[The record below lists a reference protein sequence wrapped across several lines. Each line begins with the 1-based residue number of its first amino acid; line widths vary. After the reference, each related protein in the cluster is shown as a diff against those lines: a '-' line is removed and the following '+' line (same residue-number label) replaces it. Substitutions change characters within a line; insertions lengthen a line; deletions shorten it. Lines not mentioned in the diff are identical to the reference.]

1 MGCDIHCFTE
11 VRINGA
17 WHLWDQPDIG
27 RNYHLFTRMA
37 NVRNYADEIKPI
49 ADPRG
54 LPADI
59 GAATAFAYSEWEEDA
74 HSMSWLSIEEVA
86 EVEKWMRDQMPRVSA
101 PFGWLCGNG
110 WDRAELP
117 KGIEDARL
125 VFWFDN

>member
-17 WHLWDQPDIG
+17 WHLWDQPDPG
-27 RNYHLFTRMA
+27 RHYSMFALMA
-37 NVRNYADEIKPI
+37 GVRNYGNEIKPI
-49 ADPRG
+49 AEPRG
-54 LPADI
+54 LPADVS
-59 GAATAFAYSEWEEDA
+59 AATAFAYSEWEADA

-86 EVEKWMRDQMPRVSA
+86 EVEKAVRAENQTLSA

-110 WDRAELP
+110 WDRSELP
-117 KGIEDARL
+117 KGLESARL